1 MRHGLEGSDCG
12 IEGIYPLLESLK
24 SNLTWAGFREMLAA
38 LSTQVTGRGSGTV
51 PVRCLM
57 ISPACSSQKL
67 LVVFS
72 FLLFVACYLG
82 FCSCGDLGSFTV
94 RGEPL
99 SRLPAW
105 TPAPRRTVTA

>member
-12 IEGIYPLLESLK
+12 IEWIYPLLESLE

-38 LSTQVTGRGSGTV
+38 LSSQVSGRGSGTV
-51 PVRCLM
+51 PVRYLM

-72 FLLFVACYLG
+72 FLLFVVCYLG
-82 FCSCGDLGSFTV
+82 SVHVGT
-94 RGEPL
+94 
-99 SRLPAW
+99 
-105 TPAPRRTVTA
+105 

>member
-12 IEGIYPLLESLK
+12 IEWIYPLLESFK
-24 SNLTWAGFREMLAA
+24 SNWTWAGFREMLAV
-38 LSTQVTGRGSGTV
+38 LSSQVTGRGSGTV

-72 FLLFVACYLG
+72 FLLLVACYLG
-82 FCSCGDLGSFTV
+82 SVHVGT
-94 RGEPL
+94 
-99 SRLPAW
+99 
-105 TPAPRRTVTA
+105 